1 MMESELDQINQE
13 IEDLE
18 HQAAAATGQAKR
30 DLEEALEALKE
41 KREQIDL
48 KLQPDLYS
56 DAERNLALRAEEAKT
71 ELRGDL

>member
-1 MMESELDQINQE
+1 MESELDQINHQ
-13 IEDLE
+13 IKDLE
-18 HQAAAATGQAKR
+18 HQSETATGDAKR
-30 DLEEALEALKE
+30 QLEEALEALKE

-56 DAERNLALRAEEAKT
+56 DAERNLALKAEEAKT